1 MGNPGETGRP
11 AGTTIGGLIKYQM
24 RSAEMAEDEESG
36 RGTEIVVF
44 GGLMVFV
51 ALIAVLVYV
60 AVT

>member
-1 MGNPGETGRP
+1 
-11 AGTTIGGLIKYQM
+11 
-24 RSAEMAEDEESG
+24 MAEDEESG

-44 GGLMVFV
+44 GGLLVFV